1 MENFAQFREETERR
15 FYKIESRISELDI
28 NVAVMQETL
37 TERRRQADKIEDLL
51 IEINASV
58 NEIQTRM
65 SGYRMSVSALIKAT
79 TIIFSILAAI
89 GTVIAA
95 AAWSLI
101 KDIIKDV

>member
-1 MENFAQFREETERR
+1 MDHFTQFREETERR
-15 FYKIESRISELDI
+15 FTKIETHISEL
-28 NVAVMQETL
+28 NVGMAVMQETL
-37 TERRRQADKIEDLL
+37 NERRRQTDKIEDLL

-79 TIIFSILAAI
+79 TIIFSLLAAM
-89 GTVIAA
+89 GTVLA

-101 KDIIKDV
+101 KEFLTET

>member
-65 SGYRMSVSALIKAT
+65 SGYRMSVSASIKAT

-95 AAWSLI
+95 AWSLI